1 MSAPVHL
8 VCPHCN
14 TVNRVPDERLS
25 DQPTCGRCKQP
36 LFTGAPIELSSGN
49 FDTHVGRSDLP
60 VVVDFWA
67 DWCGPCKMMA
77 PHFARAATVLEPK
90 LRFAKLDTEA
100 AQDIAARYAIR
111 SIPTLIV
118 FRNGKEVGRQ
128 SGAMDSRALQQWLA
142 PFAA

>member
-36 LFTGAPIELSSGN
+36 LFTGAPIDLSSGN